1 MFGSPVGLFGPLHCQ
16 CWRANKGPALGSPAA
31 PQSICVTSAT
41 GVSAT
46 ASRAK
51 AVLLSEV
58 ARKLAACCGGSF
70 VCADAAG
77 QGTEVAGGRS
87 ACSLV

>member
-1 MFGSPVGLFGPLHCQ
+1 MFGSPIGLFGPLHCQ

-46 ASRAK
+46 ASRA
-51 AVLLSEV
+51 
-58 ARKLAACCGGSF
+58 
-70 VCADAAG
+70 
-77 QGTEVAGGRS
+77 
-87 ACSLV
+87 

>member
-16 CWRANKGPALGSPAA
+16 CWRANIGPALGSPAA
-31 PQSICVTSAT
+31 SPSICVTSAT
-41 GVSAT
+41 GVPAM

-51 AVLLSEV
+51 ADLLSEV
-58 ARKLAACCGGSF
+58 ARKLAVWCGNSL
-70 VCADAAG
+70 VCDDAAG
-77 QGTEVAGGRS
+77 QGAEVAGGRS

>member
-16 CWRANKGPALGSPAA
+16 CWRANTGPALGSPAA
-31 PQSICVTSAT
+31 PPSICVTSAT
-41 GVSAT
+41 GVPAI

-51 AVLLSEV
+51 AVLLSEL
-58 ARKLAACCGGSF
+58 ARKLAAWCGSSP
-70 VCADAAG
+70 VCDDAAG
-77 QGTEVAGGRS
+77 QGTEVAGGKS

>member
-1 MFGSPVGLFGPLHCQ
+1 MFGSPIGLFGPLHCQ

-58 ARKLAACCGGSF
+58 AGKLAACCGGSL
-70 VCADAAG
+70 VWLIRQSRALRSLA
-77 QGTEVAGGRS
+77 ENS